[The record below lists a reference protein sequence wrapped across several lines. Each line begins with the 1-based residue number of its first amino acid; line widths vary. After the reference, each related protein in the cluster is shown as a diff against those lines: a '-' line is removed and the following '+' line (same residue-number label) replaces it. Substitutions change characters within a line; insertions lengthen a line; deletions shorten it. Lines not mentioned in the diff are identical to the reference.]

1 MFSDN
6 AYKPKNFRRLLLTSC
21 VLAFGFGNVGFAQET
36 DNEPRRLDEIVVTAQ
51 KRTESLQDVPIAV
64 TVHDG
69 RDIESDNVESLL
81 GVSSQTPGLVFTAF
95 SVGQPEISIRGV
107 STKEDGASANDS
119 VVVSVDDVYIA
130 ARTAQVFDIF
140 DLERVEVLRGPQGT
154 LYGKNSIG
162 GSINFVTKKPTA
174 DTSLRFRQSF
184 GNYGIFDSAG
194 LISGAISDNLFGKVS
209 FSRRKHDGFLTNVL
223 KPTAQY
229 ESPDYN
235 QSQGER
241 DNFALRGQFV
251 YMPSEDMEVVIS
263 FDRASDNNGATN
275 REPLG
280 RVVDTA
286 NPRTTGFH
294 GRDNG
299 SDPIA
304 VNKALGGYGDPW
316 STLAETEGYTDR
328 EVTGLSA
335 KATFSGYNNVDFVSI
350 TSYRTSDFDWLED
363 SEGLPPASTY
373 TNLNVNPAA
382 TAQPAENGF
391 VFDITNS
398 AIEETQQLT
407 QEFRLISKTDGDMS
421 WILGAFLSK
430 EDIDRKERFNFTA
443 LAFGPEPA
451 DEQSIQE
458 NTTNSYAI
466 YGQTEYNFSDKL
478 TFTGG
483 LRLSN
488 ETKDIT
494 VSAVVFSQNTTRRL
508 LLTGAPFDPVTASE
522 DFSNVSW
529 KAALDYQVNDDVL
542 VYGNL
547 STGFKSGGFT
557 GSASSARQATTPFDS
572 EQAITFESG
581 VKSRIADNRMLLN
594 ALAYFT
600 NYKDLQV
607 TRFFQPAGNLFGEF
621 ITENAGKAE
630 IQGIEIET
638 VGILSDNFEVGANF
652 AWLNAEFVDFQGQV
666 GAGDSKGNFNGNKL
680 RLAPETTFSFY
691 IQSDF
696 DLDNGARI
704 TGKAKYRYQ
713 DDMFFDPNNNPIT
726 VSPAHSIVD
735 VWLAYTTPDN
745 RIEMKAFVNNATNEE
760 YVTHA
765 FSQRGSRIAFGL
777 YGAPMTYGVSATYK
791 FN

>member
-1 MFSDN
+1 MFIAN
-6 AYKPKNFRRLLLTSC
+6 ADKPKFPKRLLIASC
-21 VLAFGFGNVGFAQET
+21 FVALGCGNLSFAQESGDET
-36 DNEPRRLDEIVVTAQ
+36 RRLEEIVVTAQ

-69 RDIESDNVESLL
+69 NDIEADNVESLL
-81 GVSSQTPGLVFTAF
+81 GIGSQTPGLVFSAF

-174 DTSLRFRQSF
+174 DTSVRFRQSF

-209 FSRRKHDGFLTNVL
+209 FSRRKHDGFLTNIL
-223 KPTAQY
+223 KPTDNY

-241 DNFALRGQFV
+241 DNFAIRGQFV
-251 YMPSEDMEVVIS
+251 YLPNEDVEMVIS
-263 FDRASDNNGATN
+263 IDSADDNHGATN
-275 REPLG
+275 REPIG
-280 RVVDTA
+280 SIGTRHTGNNA
-286 NPRTTGFH
+286 SNPV
-294 GRDNG
+294 
-299 SDPIA
+299 A
-304 VNKALGGYGDPW
+304 VNKALGGDGDPFT
-316 STLAETEGYTDR
+316 TLAETEGYTVR
-328 EVTGLSA
+328 NVKGVSLKVA
-335 KATFSGYNNVDFVSI
+335 FSGASKVDFISI
-350 TSYRTSDFDWLED
+350 SSLRQSDFDWAED
-363 SEGLPPASTY
+363 SEGLPPSSIFV
-373 TNLNVNPAA
+373 NLLVNQPDLG
-382 TAQPAENGF
+382 QPATNGF
-391 VFDITNS
+391 TFDITNS
-398 AIEETQQLT
+398 ALEETQQLT
-407 QEFRLISKTDGDMS
+407 QEFRLVSKTEGSMS
-421 WILGAFLSK
+421 WIVGAFASK
-430 EDIDRKERFNFTA
+430 EDIDRKERFKFTA
-443 LAFGPEPA
+443 LALGEKPS

-458 NTTNSYAI
+458 NTTNSYAL
-466 YGQTEYNFSDKL
+466 YGQAEYDFSDQL

-483 LRLSN
+483 LRFSN

-494 VSAVVFSQNTTRRL
+494 VSARKLTENDKQL
-508 LLTGAPFDPVTASE
+508 LLVGAPFDPTSASE

-529 KAALDYQVNDDVL
+529 KASLDYRVNEDVL

-557 GSASSARQATTPFDS
+557 GSASTARQATTPFDS
-572 EQAITFESG
+572 EQALSFEAG
-581 VKSRIADNRMLLN
+581 IKSRLADNRMLFN
-594 ALAYFT
+594 ALAFT
-600 NYKDLQV
+600 TQYEDLQV
-607 TRFFQPAGNLFGEF
+607 TRFYQPIGSTLGEF

-630 IQGIEIET
+630 IQGAEIEV
-638 VGILSDNFEVGANF
+638 VGLASDNFEVGGNL

-666 GAGDSKGNFNGNKL
+666 GRGSRKTDFNGNKL
-680 RLAPETTFSFY
+680 RLAPEMTFSFY
-691 IQSDF
+691 VQGDF
-696 DLDNGARI
+696 DMDNGAKV

-713 DDMFFDPNNNPIT
+713 DDMFFDPDNNPIT

-735 VWLAYTTPDN
+735 VWLAYTTPDQ
-745 RIEMKAFVNNATNEE
+745 RVEFKAFVKNATGEE

-765 FSQRGSRIAFGL
+765 FSQRGSEIAFGL
-777 YGAPMTYGVSATYK
+777 YGPPMTYGISATYK